1 MKTAEKIALLEKLLK
16 RRYSADVYDN
26 SAKNSP
32 FRLRVDLIIYH
43 INKLEEGVNN
53 HE

>member
-1 MKTAEKIALLEKLLK
+1 MRTTKKIALLKKLLK
-16 RRYSADVYDN
+16 RRYPADVYDN

-32 FRLRVDLIIYH
+32 FRLRAERAIYYL
-43 INKLEEGVNN
+43 NKFETEVYN